1 MILLPILALAA
12 ETLASCWRNS
22 SCTGPSSPSFPGPW
36 DSNNYAPDS
45 RSIQPKFVLSLP
57 DGEYISDYPSDSTPS
72 LTSSDLGLV
81 FDFGLEV
88 GGILTVEYTASK
100 PNLTLG
106 LAFTE
111 AKDYIGRESDN
122 SNGGTGADGA
132 LSATLSDGD
141 GDGVYTMPDAKL
153 RGGFRYLTLFLAE
166 EEEEKEKEGTLTI
179 KNITLELSYQPT
191 WPNLRAYQGYFH
203 SSDKLLNR
211 IWYAGAY
218 TLQTNSVPR
227 MTCRT
232 SISSATGWANDAVC
246 GPGETLLLDG
256 AKRDRWV
263 WIGDMG
269 VAVPSV
275 SVSTGDL
282 ESTKNALL
290 AIWDN
295 QVGNLGIGVEMVM
308 LIS

>member
-1 MILLPILALAA
+1 MILSILTLATGA
-12 ETLASCWRNS
+12 FASCWRNS

-45 RSIQPKFVLSLP
+45 RSIQPKFILSLP
-57 DGEYISDYPSDSTPS
+57 NGEYISSYPDDSAPLSTSDI
-72 LTSSDLGLV
+72 GLV
-81 FDFGLEV
+81 FDFGIEV
-88 GGILTVEYTASK
+88 GGILTIEYTASR

-111 AKDYIGRESDN
+111 AKDYIGRKSDN

-132 LSATLSDGD
+132 LSATLSEGE
-141 GDGVYTMPDAKL
+141 GRYTMPDAKL
-153 RGGFRYLTLFLAE
+153 RGGFRYLTLFL
-166 EEEEKEKEGTLTI
+166 EGEDGGTFAI
-179 KNITLELSYQPT
+179 KDITLEISYQPT

-203 SSDKLLNR
+203 SSDNLLNR

-227 MTCRT
+227 TTCRA

-269 VAVPSV
+269 VAVPSA

-290 AIWDN
+290 AIWGN
-295 QVGNLGIGVEMVM
+295 QVGGLGIWNKQ
-308 LIS
+308 